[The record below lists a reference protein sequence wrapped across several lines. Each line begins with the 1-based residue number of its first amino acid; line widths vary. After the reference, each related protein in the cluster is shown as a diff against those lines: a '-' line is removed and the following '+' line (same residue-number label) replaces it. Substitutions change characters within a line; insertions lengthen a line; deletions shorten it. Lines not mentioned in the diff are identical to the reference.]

1 MQVSIVA
8 PDADGLVR
16 LTMAAGALLSAPI
29 WEKHHRGTN
38 YLAIIDIDPRMP
50 GGLARQ
56 FVHRGK
62 GECLYVVE
70 QIAVLD
76 AVEFA
81 ADYTTGVGRRDR
93 LRWYGVVAEK
103 TASQMSLIPYP
114 SGAKAVVAANEL
126 RQARDATAP
135 RLRVP
140 TPMPED
146 PK

>member
-1 MQVSIVA
+1 ML
-8 PDADGLVR
+8 GL
-16 LTMAAGALLSAPI
+16 L
-29 WEKHHRGTN
+29 
-38 YLAIIDIDPRMP
+38 
-50 GGLARQ
+50 
-56 FVHRGK
+56 
-62 GECLYVVE
+62 E

-103 TASQMSLIPYP
+103 TTSQMSLIPYP
-114 SGAKAVVAANEL
+114 SEATAVVAANEL